1 MFGFYRLYQSAV
13 RLVEVQAEVE
23 AEVVL
28 VPEELTTVLVAEVF
42 ASAVEAV
49 LGDLEQ
55 SVDFHPGRS
64 VLKKDQMMAA

>member
-13 RLVEVQAEVE
+13 RSVEVQAEVE
-23 AEVVL
+23 AVL
-28 VPEELTTVLVAEVF
+28 EELATVLVAEVF

-49 LGDLEQ
+49 FGDPEQ
-55 SVDFHPGRS
+55 SVDFHLGHS

>member
-1 MFGFYRLYQSAV
+1 VFGFYRLYQSAV

-23 AEVVL
+23 AVL
-28 VPEELTTVLVAEVF
+28 GGLETVLVAVEVF
-42 ASAVEAV
+42 ASVVEAV